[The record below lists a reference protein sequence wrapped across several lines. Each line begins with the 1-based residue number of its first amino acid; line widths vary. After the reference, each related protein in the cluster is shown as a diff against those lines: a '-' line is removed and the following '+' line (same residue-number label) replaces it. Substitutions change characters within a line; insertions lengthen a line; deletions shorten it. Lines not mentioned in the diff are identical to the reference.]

1 VNEVDRA
8 RAQMMAAI
16 ESLDLGL
23 VMYDTEQRFVVCNA
37 AYRRMFPIEVPLL
50 VPGTHMRELLL
61 LHFENTP
68 PEQRRGSSL
77 FPSDDADVCIESW
90 MKRLGTGPFQS
101 EYRLGERWIR
111 VQQSITPDGMRVH
124 LHTDITE
131 MKSLHE
137 ELVRATEAAEAA
149 SRAKSEFLANMSH
162 EIRTPMNGIVG
173 LTELTLETP
182 LDHEQRENLLL
193 VRSAADSL
201 IVVVNDILDF
211 SKIEA
216 GKLAIEHVVFSLRR
230 LLREVL
236 RPFGPRAEELRL
248 RLDCTVAP
256 DVDDRIISDPAR
268 IRQIVTNLVSNALK
282 FTTTGGITVHVRRT
296 GGDADTLVLLEFSVT
311 DTGIGIPVEKQAVI
325 FDPFS
330 QGDSSTTRRY
340 GGTGLGLTISR
351 QLVALLGGTLGVD
364 SEPGKGSRF
373 HFTMPVEVV
382 AEEPRVPDQQLAGI
396 AGLSVLVVDDE
407 PANREFVERLLSQ
420 WGTLPVVA
428 GDVRSGDAALRERS
442 FDLVLLH
449 LRLPDGSGLDLL
461 HDVEL
466 LHPRATVVM
475 LATAA
480 SGVDIARCRALGVST
495 FLFEPLTQSDLLE
508 TLLLATHIRRD
519 GTPRGGTP
527 DVRTPARLTDGGGLS
542 ILVAEDHEV
551 NQKLMTKLVGRQGH
565 RMVLARDG
573 LEAVR
578 LFEEGL
584 FDVVL
589 MDLQMPG
596 CSGLEATARIR
607 RFEQMHRRPRTPIIA
622 LTANAMHE
630 ARAECL
636 AGGMDG
642 YVSKPVQFALLSA
655 EIHRVLDDSVA
666 ASTPVMMT
674 RTVGPP
680 AEGPI
685 DPDRLLDAV
694 DGDRTFLEHIAGLFM
709 ADSSHRIASMEHH
722 LAKGNSR
729 GLLQDAHALKGAAGM
744 FTARRMM
751 DLALALEEDARTAGL
766 GRAAELLA
774 DMRMERRAVGRAL
787 EQHFGLS
794 IARSPL
800 PPARKTA

>member
-1 VNEVDRA
+1 MNEVDRA

-77 FPSDDADVCIESW
+77 FPSDDADECIESW
-90 MKRLGTGPFQS
+90 MKRLGTGQFQS

-111 VQQSITPDGMRVH
+111 VQQSITPNGMRVH

-131 MKSLHE
+131 MKELHE
-137 ELVRATEAAEAA
+137 ELVRATKAAEAA

-173 LTELTLETP
+173 LTELTLETA
-182 LDHEQRENLLL
+182 LDPEQRENLLL

-248 RLDCTVAP
+248 RLDCTVAA
-256 DVDDRIISDPAR
+256 DVDDRVISDPAR
-268 IRQIVTNLVSNALK
+268 IRQVVTNLVSNALK
-282 FTTTGGITVHVRRT
+282 FTSTGGIAVHVARV
-296 GGDADTLVLLEFSVT
+296 GGEGNVGVLEFSVA
-311 DTGIGIPVEKQAVI
+311 DTGIGIAEEKQAEI
-325 FDPFS
+325 FEPFS

-340 GGTGLGLTISR
+340 GGTGLGLSISR
-351 QLVALLGGTLGVD
+351 KLVELLGGAMGVD

-373 HFTMPVEVV
+373 HFTVPVEVV
-382 AEEPRVPDQQLAGI
+382 AEETRLPDQVAGVI
-396 AGLSVLVVDDE
+396 GLSVLVVDDD
-407 PANREFVERLLSQ
+407 PASREFMERLLTR
-420 WGTLPVVA
+420 WGTMPVVA
-428 GDVRSGDAALRERS
+428 GDVRSGDAALRQNN
-442 FDLVLLH
+442 FDLVLLA
-449 LRLPDGSGLDLL
+449 LQLPDGSGLDLL

-475 LATAA
+475 IASAA
-480 SGVDIARCRALGVST
+480 SGGDISRCRALGISS

-508 TLLLATHIRRD
+508 TMLLTNHIRRD

-551 NQKLMTKLVGRQGH
+551 NQKLMAKLVNRQGH

-596 CSGLEATARIR
+596 CSGLEATAQIR
-607 RFEQMHRRPRTPIIA
+607 RFEQSHRRPRTPIIA
-622 LTANAMHE
+622 LTANAMQE

-642 YVSKPVQFALLSA
+642 YVSKPVQFALLAA
-655 EIHRVLDDSVA
+655 EIHRVLDDGVTA
-666 ASTPVMMT
+666 ATPVMVT
-674 RTVGPP
+674 RSVAPP

-722 LAKGNSR
+722 LAKGNGR
-729 GLLQDAHALKGAAGM
+729 GVLQDAHALKGAAGM

-751 DLALALEEDARTAGL
+751 DLALAVEEDARSGGL
-766 GRAAELLA
+766 ARAAELLA
-774 DMRMERRAVGRAL
+774 DLRMERRAVGRAL

>member
-1 VNEVDRA
+1 VNEADRA

-50 VPGTHMRELLL
+50 VPGTHMRQLLL

-68 PEQRRGSSL
+68 PDLRRGSSL
-77 FPSDDADVCIESW
+77 FPSDDADECIESW
-90 MKRLGTGPFQS
+90 MKRLGTGPFES

-124 LHTDITE
+124 LHTDVTQL
-131 MKSLHE
+131 KSLHS
-137 ELVRATEAAEAA
+137 ELMRATEAAEAA

-173 LTELTLETP
+173 LTELTLETA
-182 LDHEQRENLLL
+182 LDPEQRENLLL
-193 VRSAADSL
+193 VRSAADAL

-256 DVDDRIISDPAR
+256 DVEDRIISDPAR
-268 IRQIVTNLVSNALK
+268 VRQIVTNLVSNALK
-282 FTTTGGITVHVRRT
+282 FTTVGGITVHVRKV
-296 GGDADTLVLLEFSVT
+296 GGDEPKNALLEFSVA
-311 DTGIGIPVEKQAVI
+311 DTGIGIAEEKQTVI
-325 FDPFS
+325 FEPFS

-351 QLVALLGGTLGVD
+351 QLVALLGGAMGVD
-364 SEPGKGSRF
+364 SAPGKGSRF
-373 HFTMPVEVV
+373 HFTLPVDVV
-382 AEEPRVPDQQLAGI
+382 AEEQRVPEQLAGVG
-396 AGLSVLVVDDE
+396 GLSVLVVDDD
-407 PANREFVERLLSQ
+407 AASREFTERLLTR
-420 WGTLPVVA
+420 WGTFPVLT
-428 GDVRSGDAALRERS
+428 GDVRSADAALRQRS
-442 FDLVLLH
+442 FDLVLLD

-475 LATAA
+475 LASAA
-480 SGVDIARCRALGVST
+480 SGVDISRCRALGVST
-495 FLFEPLTQSDLLE
+495 FLFEPLTQGDLLE

-519 GTPRGGTP
+519 GTPRAGTP
-527 DVRTPARLTDGGGLS
+527 DARTPARLTDGGELS

-551 NQKLMTKLVGRQGH
+551 NQKLMTKLVHRQGH

-596 CSGLEATARIR
+596 CSGLEATAQIR
-607 RFEQMHRRPRTPIIA
+607 SFEQFHRRPRTPIIA

-630 ARAECL
+630 TRSECL

-642 YVSKPVQFALLSA
+642 YVSKPVQFALLAA

-666 ASTPVMMT
+666 TATPVMVT
-674 RTVGPP
+674 RSVAAP
-680 AEGPI
+680 AGGPI
-685 DPDRLLDAV
+685 EPDRLLDAV

-722 LAKGNSR
+722 LAKGNGR
-729 GLLQDAHALKGAAGM
+729 GVLQDAHALKGAAGM

-751 DLALALEEDARTAGL
+751 DLALAVEEDARTGGL
-766 GRAAELLA
+766 ARAAELLA
-774 DMRMERRAVGRAL
+774 DLRMERRAVGRAL
-787 EQHFGLS
+787 ETHFGLS